1 MNCPCTHIGEIPR
14 KYNRDHRA
22 ISTSRKG
29 VLGNYRPDKL
39 PGYSCKPLSIRATF
53 GTPLRWWQSPKRLAL
68 RCLHDQKCK
77 SNLPKGRFQDLA
89 IQVKLLL
96 FLLLFSVVAAPLT
109 SSAITGTAVGTV
121 TDPTGAVVPNAK
133 GAIRSQQTNQARNA
147 STEQPVPSRQATMNF
162 LFRPTEHRLTVEAA
176 GFQKAEVGQFT
187 MSIDQVACVD
197 VDHAARN
204 TRSK

>member
-1 MNCPCTHIGEIPR
+1 MLCE
-14 KYNRDHRA
+14 
-22 ISTSRKG
+22 
-29 VLGNYRPDKL
+29 
-39 PGYSCKPLSIRATF
+39 
-53 GTPLRWWQSPKRLAL
+53 
-68 RCLHDQKCK
+68 CLHDQKCK

-121 TDPTGAVVPNAK
+121 TDPTGAVVPNA
-133 GAIRSQQTNQARNA
+133 AVELRNPVSGFDRTTKSDNA
-147 STEQPVPSRQATMNF
+147 GNFSFVNVPLNLYHMTVTAPGFEQPVPSRQATINF